1 MSDQIQAS
9 ENRARSVFER
19 LQEATLTRNPQIAEL
34 FAADGV
40 IEWPFARPGA
50 PTRIIGLPA
59 IRSLYTAWFQA
70 PPLEYQAFTGTVVH
84 ETADPEFIV
93 VEYDI
98 QGVTTSSRTPFRL
111 GVIRT
116 LRVHDGHIVL
126 LREYMNPLALT
137 EALNR

>member
-1 MSDQIQAS
+1 M
-9 ENRARSVFER
+9 RKPCV
-19 LQEATLTRNPQIAEL
+19 
-34 FAADGV
+34 AALIHAPDCYL
-40 IEWPFARPGA
+40 EWPFARPSA

-70 PPLEYQAFTGTVVH
+70 PPLEYQAFTGTIVH